1 MQSNNRIFSF
11 AKNNRRI
18 HMDRNVL
25 DGLNN
30 DKTQECKMLE
40 RLLDGQ
46 KIKQMVEKYT
56 KVYISEID
64 DGRGD
69 NKNIQHFIEGKF

>member
-46 KIKQMVEKYT
+46 NIKQMVEKYT

-69 NKNIQHFIEGKF
+69 NKNRQHFIEGKF